1 MEIEKSIALGVGME
15 PVRKVAIHELVV
27 QRLRRAIHLGDYL
40 PGDRLPSEREIAERL
55 EVSRETVREAIK
67 VLECEGYVVSR
78 RGAAGGIA
86 VTALGGPV
94 ARTLAHL
101 QQNKE
106 NIVHLMDFRRAN
118 ECLAARLAARLRARD
133 DLEQISH
140 AINDLKTAEDIPRFR
155 KADAR
160 FHLAVAVA
168 SRNPYV
174 ERAIVDAREVI
185 FLWHGNRSYNLVL
198 ETTLSGHQ
206 KIFDA
211 ILAGDP
217 DAAGAAM
224 DEHLRVALKEIEQTM
239 SCPVER
245 E

>member
-1 MEIEKSIALGVGME
+1 ME

-27 QRLRRAIHLGDYL
+27 QRIRRAIHLGDYL

-67 VLECEGYVVSR
+67 VLESEGYVVSR

-94 ARTLAHL
+94 ARTQEQL
-101 QQNKE
+101 QQNQE
-106 NIVHLMDFRRAN
+106 SIVHLMDFRRAN
-118 ECLAARLAARLRARD
+118 ECLAARLAARLRTEE
-133 DLEQISH
+133 DLAQISH
-140 AINDLKTAEDIPRFR
+140 AIEDLKVAEDIPRFR

-174 ERAIVDAREVI
+174 EQAIVDAREAI
-185 FLWHGNRSYNLVL
+185 FLWHGNRSYELVL
-198 ETTLSGHQ
+198 HTTLSGHQ

-211 ILAGDP
+211 IAARDP
-217 DAAGAAM
+217 EGAAAAM
-224 DEHLRVALKEIEQTM
+224 DEHLSVALEEIAQTL
-239 SCPVER
+239 SQPIDKL
-245 E
+245 

>member
-1 MEIEKSIALGVGME
+1 ME

-27 QRLRRAIHLGDYL
+27 QRIRRAIHLGDYL

-67 VLECEGYVVSR
+67 VLESEGYVVSR

-94 ARTLAHL
+94 ARTQEQL
-101 QQNKE
+101 QQNQE
-106 NIVHLMDFRRAN
+106 SIVHLMDFRRAN
-118 ECLAARLAARLRARD
+118 ECLAARLAARLRTEE
-133 DLEQISH
+133 DLAQISH
-140 AINDLKTAEDIPRFR
+140 AIEDLKVAEDIPRFR

-174 ERAIVDAREVI
+174 EQAIVDAREAI
-185 FLWHGNRSYNLVL
+185 FLWHGNRSYELVL
-198 ETTLSGHQ
+198 HTTLSGHQ

-211 ILAGDP
+211 IAARDP
-217 DAAGAAM
+217 EGAAAAM
-224 DEHLRVALKEIEQTM
+224 EEHLSVALEEIAQTL
-239 SCPVER
+239 SQPIDKL
-245 E
+245 

>member
-1 MEIEKSIALGVGME
+1 ME

-27 QRLRRAIHLGDYL
+27 QRIRRAIHLGDYL

-67 VLECEGYVVSR
+67 VLESEGYVVSR

-94 ARTLAHL
+94 ARTQEQL
-101 QQNKE
+101 QQNQE
-106 NIVHLMDFRRAN
+106 SIVHLMDFRRAN
-118 ECLAARLAARLRARD
+118 ECLAARLAARLRTEE
-133 DLEQISH
+133 DLAQISH
-140 AINDLKTAEDIPRFR
+140 AIEDLKVAEDIPRFR

-174 ERAIVDAREVI
+174 EQAIVDAREAI
-185 FLWHGNRSYNLVL
+185 FLWHGSRSYELVL
-198 ETTLSGHQ
+198 HTTLSGHQ

-211 ILAGDP
+211 IAARDP
-217 DAAGAAM
+217 EGAAAAM
-224 DEHLRVALKEIEQTM
+224 EEHLSVALEEIAQTL
-239 SCPVER
+239 SQPIDKL
-245 E
+245 

>member
-1 MEIEKSIALGVGME
+1 MGME
-15 PVRKVAIHELVV
+15 PIRKIAVHELVV
-27 QRLRRAIHLGDYL
+27 QRIRRAIHLGDYL

-67 VLECEGYVVSR
+67 VLENEGYVVSR

-94 ARTLAHL
+94 ARTLARM
-101 QQNKE
+101 QE
-106 NIVHLMDFRRAN
+106 NQESIVHLMDFRRAN
-118 ECLAARLAARLRARD
+118 ECLAARLAAQLRTKAD
-133 DLEQISH
+133 VKQISH
-140 AINDLKTAEDIPRFR
+140 AIEDLKVAEDIPRFR

-174 ERAIVDAREVI
+174 ERAIVDAREAI
-185 FLWHGNRSYNLVL
+185 FLWHGNRSYELVL
-198 ETTLSGHQ
+198 HTTLSGHQ

-211 ILAGDP
+211 IAAGDP
-217 DAAGAAM
+217 DGAAAAM
-224 DEHLRVALKEIEQTM
+224 GEHLGVALDEIEQTL
-239 SCPVER
+239 SQPIEKA
-245 E
+245 

>member
-1 MEIEKSIALGVGME
+1 ME

-27 QRLRRAIHLGDYL
+27 QRIRRAIHLGDYL

-67 VLECEGYVVSR
+67 VLESEGYVVSR

-94 ARTLAHL
+94 ARTQAQL
-101 QQNKE
+101 QQNQE
-106 NIVHLMDFRRAN
+106 SIVHLMDFRRAN
-118 ECLAARLAARLRARD
+118 ECLAARLAARLRTEE
-133 DLEQISH
+133 DLAQISH
-140 AINDLKTAEDIPRFR
+140 AIEDLKVAEDIPRFR

-174 ERAIVDAREVI
+174 EQAIVDAREAI
-185 FLWHGNRSYNLVL
+185 FLWHGNRSYELVL
-198 ETTLSGHQ
+198 HTTLSGHQ

-211 ILAGDP
+211 IAARDP
-217 DAAGAAM
+217 EGAAAAM
-224 DEHLRVALKEIEQTM
+224 DEHLSVALEEIAQTL
-239 SCPVER
+239 SQPIDKL
-245 E
+245 

>member
-1 MEIEKSIALGVGME
+1 ME
-15 PVRKVAIHELVV
+15 PVRKIAIHELVV
-27 QRLRRAIHLGDYL
+27 QRIRRAIHLGDYL

-67 VLECEGYVVSR
+67 VLESEGYVVSR

-94 ARTLAHL
+94 ARTHAHL
-101 QQNKE
+101 QE
-106 NIVHLMDFRRAN
+106 NQESIVHLMDFRRAN
-118 ECLAARLAARLRARD
+118 ECLAARLAAQLRTD
-133 DLEQISH
+133 EDLAQISH
-140 AINDLKTAEDIPRFR
+140 AIDDLKVAQDIPRFR

-174 ERAIVDAREVI
+174 ERAIVDAREAI
-185 FLWHGNRSYNLVL
+185 FLWHGNRSYDLVL
-198 ETTLSGHQ
+198 HTTLSGHQ

-211 ILAGDP
+211 IAARDP
-217 DAAGAAM
+217 EGAAAAM
-224 DEHLRVALKEIEQTM
+224 DEHLSVALEEIAQTL
-239 SCPVER
+239 SRPTDSL
-245 E
+245 